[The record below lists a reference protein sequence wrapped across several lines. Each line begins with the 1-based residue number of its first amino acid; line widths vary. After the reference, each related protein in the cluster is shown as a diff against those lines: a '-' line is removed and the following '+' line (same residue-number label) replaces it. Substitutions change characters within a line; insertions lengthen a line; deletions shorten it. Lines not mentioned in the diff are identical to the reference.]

1 MQSER
6 PFHSW
11 HNRRTFAQLQPYV
24 IFAYFNHPYHPFMSY
39 NGTYE
44 NKRMISNVSI
54 CEILEEYKRTNTK
67 LFTRNYADSSAECAA
82 QFFARWVR
90 YFIVIGNK
98 RLVSEWPPTSF
109 SIRGLRLI
117 YEPFHYFVTNLSVDV
132 TAICSSRNHH
142 ENLVWSSFRITT
154 SSRDINSLS
163 IRSSLWWR
171 NATEPNWI
179 VSVAGLPGAHF
190 LIFLRWRRRRRKLI
204 VSEERGGCLKT
215 LIWQQRRTP
224 YPRFC
229 SGL

>member
-1 MQSER
+1 MHSER

-11 HNRRTFAQLQPYV
+11 HNGRTFAQLQPYV

-54 CEILEEYKRTNTK
+54 WEIVEEYKTNKHTRDTK

-98 RLVSEWPPTSF
+98 RFVSEWPPTSF

-142 ENLVWSSFRITT
+142 EFKIVWSSF
-154 SSRDINSLS
+154 
-163 IRSSLWWR
+163 
-171 NATEPNWI
+171 A
-179 VSVAGLPGAHF
+179 LPP
-190 LIFLRWRRRRRKLI
+190 LL
-204 VSEERGGCLKT
+204 VT
-215 LIWQQRRTP
+215 
-224 YPRFC
+224 
-229 SGL
+229 